1 MRDQSTVPTI
11 DGVSNQPDPALEAD
25 PDRLQVEIW
34 SDLVCPWCYVGR
46 ARFGLALAAF
56 PERASVAVTYRS
68 FELDPKA
75 PPGGTLTVA
84 EMLAAKY
91 GGRTEAIR
99 AGEQRLVAMAAEL
112 GLGYRVDR
120 LHGNTLDAHRLV
132 QLGIERGVAED
143 LVGRLFRANFA
154 EGRSIFDQASLTE
167 IGTEAG
173 LDPAEAAAVVAS
185 TTFTDEVRADERTAA
200 EIGIS
205 GVPFYVLDRAY
216 GVSGAQTTETFS
228 AVLDQVWRERHTR
241 PAPVAA
247 GGPELSA

>member
-1 MRDQSTVPTI
+1 M
-11 DGVSNQPDPALEAD
+11 SNQPDLALDAD

-56 PERASVAVTYRS
+56 PERGSVAVTYRS
-68 FELDPKA
+68 FELDPNA

-91 GGRTEAIR
+91 GGQTEAIR

-143 LVGRLFRANFA
+143 LVGRLFEANFA
-154 EGRSIFDQASLTE
+154 EGRSIFDPASLTE

-173 LDPAEAAAVVAS
+173 LDRAEAAAVVAS

-200 EIGIS
+200 EIGIG

-228 AVLDQVWRERHTR
+228 AVLDQVWRERH
-241 PAPVAA
+241 A
-247 GGPELSA
+247 GPPERLAG

>member
-1 MRDQSTVPTI
+1 
-11 DGVSNQPDPALEAD
+11 VSNHPAPAG

-46 ARFGLALAAF
+46 ARFATALAAF
-56 PERASVAVTYRS
+56 ADGASVDVTYRA
-68 FELDPKA
+68 FELDPNA
-75 PPGGTLTVA
+75 PRGGTVTVA

-91 GGRTEAIR
+91 GGQSEAIR

-132 QLGIERGVAED
+132 QLGIERGVGED
-143 LVGRLFRANFA
+143 LVSRLFQANFA
-154 EGRSIFDQASLTE
+154 DGRSIFDQASLTE

-185 TTFTDEVRADERTAA
+185 ATFTDEVRADERTAA

-205 GVPFYVLDRAY
+205 GVPFYVFDRAY
-216 GVSGAQTTETFS
+216 GVSGAQSTDTFS
-228 AVLDQVWRERHTR
+228 AVLDQVWRERHA
-241 PAPVAA
+241 APTAA
-247 GGPELSA
+247 ASVVSELDA